1 MLCIVEDL
9 QQVDPSTLEFL
20 VLLLDQVPTAAS
32 YSCSPLAPSSRPP
45 GGVGLTWQLTL
56 GRLGRSQVEAMVTG
70 VLHGKPLPVEVLQQ
84 VVAKTDGVPLFVEEQ
99 LKMVL
104 ESELVREVDGRL
116 PSPASYPPWP
126 FPLPCRTRSWRA
138 WTSPRP
144 R

>member
-1 MLCIVEDL
+1 
-9 QQVDPSTLEFL
+9 
-20 VLLLDQVPTAAS
+20 
-32 YSCSPLAPSSRPP
+32 
-45 GGVGLTWQLTL
+45 
-56 GRLGRSQVEAMVTG
+56 MVTG

-104 ESELVREVDGRL
+104 ESELVREVDGRYGLTGLL
-116 PSPASYPPWP
+116 PVGHSR
-126 FPLPCRTRSWRA
+126 CRTCSWRA